1 LVIFY
6 FAQGFDISA
15 TLVNVALMD
24 DFWTSPFFFVTFY
37 ELISRWVLT
46 ILASPASFI
55 SNMAQ
60 IIFCILGLICVKFYT
75 LWTLSM
81 RNHQAWTTFQIYCFV
96 GAKILITNIMLAHKL
111 ADIEMKAFNSSQINS
126 TKGDEIK
133 RFLNRLLP
141 KHIQDQLMNPT
152 TQPGQLY
159 QDVTILFAD
168 LVGFTAFSSG
178 KHPS

>member
-1 LVIFY
+1 MSAQNHEAWVHLQVI
-6 FAQGFDISA
+6 
-15 TLVNVALMD
+15 
-24 DFWTSPFFFVTFY
+24 
-37 ELISRWVLT
+37 
-46 ILASPASFI
+46 
-55 SNMAQ
+55 
-60 IIFCILGLICVKFYT
+60 
-75 LWTLSM
+75 
-81 RNHQAWTTFQIYCFV
+81 CFV
-96 GAKILITNIMLAHKL
+96 GGRLLITNIMCAHKL
-111 ADIEMKAFNSSQINS
+111 SDIEMKAFNSSQINS

-141 KHIQDQLMNPT
+141 KHIQKQLMNPT